1 MKFGATCT
9 AVAWNPTHLLL
20 AVACDEHIY
29 FLDPGLEK
37 MTAGHSN
44 IGSVASQGDQ
54 EKTVEEQEADG
65 NVEGEPSTAAAAP
78 KEVVTVESLLT
89 LRELVVPQTED
100 GAETKSEGAK
110 ARAVKWA
117 KVEEDSA
124 LYKAGARIKIQT
136 DCDVQQ
142 LMWHV
147 KGNYCAAVSPKAKA
161 PSNAVI
167 IHALHQQKSM
177 RPFSKLKKGGNVQ
190 TCCFHPTKPHFFVAT
205 KTSVRV
211 YDLQKQEPLRHLISG
226 ARWISSISMHPGGDN
241 VVAGSYD
248 RKIVW
253 FDLDF
258 ASKPYK
264 TLQYHDRAVRRVA
277 FHQGRYPLLAA
288 ASDDGTVSILHAK
301 VFSDLMQ
308 SPMIVPVK
316 RLRDHLTNQGLGV
329 LDLLWHPHQPWLITA
344 GADGCVYLW
353 A

>member
-1 MKFGATCT
+1 MGVGLWSPFLMAMNYMAFRGAQ
-9 AVAWNPTHLLL
+9 LL
-20 AVACDEHIY
+20 APEGMEV
-29 FLDPGLEK
+29 P
-37 MTAGHSN
+37 
-44 IGSVASQGDQ
+44 
-54 EKTVEEQEADG
+54 AD
-65 NVEGEPSTAAAAP
+65 
-78 KEVVTVESLLT
+78 
-89 LRELVVPQTED
+89 
-100 GAETKSEGAK
+100 AENDGAK
-110 ARAVKWA
+110 ARAVRWKA
-117 KVEEDSA
+117 VPEDSP
-124 LYKAGARIKIQT
+124 LFKGGCRIFIST

-142 LMWHV
+142 LTWHV

-161 PSNAVI
+161 PSNMCI
-167 IHALHQQKSM
+167 IHSLRNKKSL
-177 RPFSKLKKGGNVQ
+177 RPFAKVKGGQVQ
-190 TCCFHPTKPHFFVAT
+190 SCAFHPTKPHFFVAT
-205 KTSVRV
+205 KTSVRI
-211 YDLQKQEPLRHLISG
+211 YDLQKQAHLKQLVSG
-226 ARWISSISMHPGGDN
+226 AKWISSVTVHPGGDN

-316 RLRDHLTNQGLGV
+316 RLRDHLINQGLGV